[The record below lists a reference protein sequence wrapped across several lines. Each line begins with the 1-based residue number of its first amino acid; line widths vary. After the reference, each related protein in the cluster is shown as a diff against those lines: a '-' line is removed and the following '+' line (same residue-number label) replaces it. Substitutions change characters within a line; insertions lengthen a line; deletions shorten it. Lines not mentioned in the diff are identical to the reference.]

1 MIRRLQPEPPKVD
14 TSAQKTDPTKDST
27 DQESLALEFK
37 KLLDKARGG
46 VDGAQNE
53 VVALGLALA
62 QAVSTAQV
70 QRKEIKKGA
79 NLGDSQVVSDAKVED
94 DVRSDDFASCAV
106 GREVKVEAK
115 TSKNGPEK
123 SDVEGEE
130 EQFDGEVVVDDAG
143 DETLDQGGD
152 QISLDDE
159 VVFTEVD
166 DVLQQASVDVVG
178 PEVTAVETQ
187 VAALVAQSQARAT
200 VQEGPVESQE
210 LVTQHSKKD
219 RGARTSEEEVDEEL
233 YLDDDE
239 QTLSSFQD
247 PSALKGQSKRLV
259 ESRVKG
265 AEDSAANPEQVYDSA
280 ENQVSTSSDGAQGDK
295 SQDTAFANGFSEV
308 VKNPREGD
316 ATQRAHKQEGS
327 PVTQNGPEMW
337 GAPSVSRERN
347 NELSLQVTLLR
358 QAYDS
363 LRAQTQVNSDARP
376 KATSSTVSGVGASAE
391 PRATEHDTAPRQAK
405 YLNRATQQRMLE
417 RVESALKEAARSRDG
432 KTISLKLEPVNLGQ
446 VKVDVSLRDG
456 SLHARVVPQNPEVV
470 QALRDHSHELQGA
483 LRRLGLN
490 VEKVT
495 VQVTADAFQQTMTE
509 SKGFF
514 DGKSFQQDGNNMPG
528 KGRQTPEHTFGNE
541 IADVAQ
547 TGSTEAGI
555 AMADHWIA

>member
-94 DVRSDDFASCAV
+94 DVRSDDLASCAV

-123 SDVEGEE
+123 SDVGGEE

-295 SQDTAFANGFSEV
+295 SQDTAFGNGFSEV

-316 ATQRAHKQEGS
+316 ATQRAHKQDGS

-363 LRAQTQVNSDARP
+363 LRAQTQGNSDARP